1 MIMKKQIRWLP
12 GAVLFVIWTVMFIL
26 NMITPLIAD
35 DFFFSCRLYIRPDGM
50 LFPEGRLRGVLDI
63 LVSIKNSYVSH
74 SGRVP
79 VQFLVQFSTLL
90 PETVFDLANSF
101 AFVALV
107 AAIARLAVPAVTDKN
122 NAFALSA
129 AFAALVL
136 WEAPAFGQDYLWQ
149 TGAVNYLWTITVTV
163 VFLTPFYNPNVLARS
178 NQKRAACLW
187 FAVGLL
193 SGWSME
199 NQSAM
204 GCAVCLLATVYRLAH
219 HDRRR
224 GVLIGGTAGQL
235 LGFALLMAAPGNY
248 RRSAGYGQT
257 GIPLGLIPARTAQYT
272 LSLWNELWWLVIPAV
287 LLAVYTAVSS
297 KGRDLKSLGFLG
309 AALLCHAS
317 MVVSPSYPMRTM
329 LGTMVFLLIT
339 VLYSIHTLCIR
350 KCVLSLICVGMLIA
364 ILLQLPAGMGDLL
377 ALRHLTDA
385 RSAYIDDQ
393 LAAGNRDIT
402 VPIAQ
407 AAKTRFHPLWGDALS
422 DLMQNPENERNVSL
436 AFYYGA
442 DTIRGD
448 PNPEPSDS

>member
-1 MIMKKQIRWLP
+1 MIMTKQIRWLP
-12 GAVLFVIWTVMFIL
+12 GTVLFIIWTVMLIL

-79 VQFLVQFSTLL
+79 VQFLVQSFTLL

-101 AFVALV
+101 AFVVLV

-136 WEAPAFGQDYLWQ
+136 WQAPAFGQDYLWQ

-163 VFLTPFYNPNVLARS
+163 VFLTPFYNLDVLTHS
-178 NQKRAACLW
+178 NQKRMACLW

-199 NQSAM
+199 NQSAT

-219 HDRRR
+219 HDQRR

-272 LSLWNELWWLVIPAV
+272 LSLWNELWP
-287 LLAVYTAVSS
+287 
-297 KGRDLKSLGFLG
+297 F
-309 AALLCHAS
+309 
-317 MVVSPSYPMRTM
+317 
-329 LGTMVFLLIT
+329 
-339 VLYSIHTLCIR
+339 IR
-350 KCVLSLICVGMLIA
+350 
-364 ILLQLPAGMGDLL
+364 PY
-377 ALRHLTDA
+377 LRNAET
-385 RSAYIDDQ
+385 
-393 LAAGNRDIT
+393 
-402 VPIAQ
+402 
-407 AAKTRFHPLWGDALS
+407 
-422 DLMQNPENERNVSL
+422 
-436 AFYYGA
+436 
-442 DTIRGD
+442 
-448 PNPEPSDS
+448 

>member
-1 MIMKKQIRWLP
+1 MNRKMQSRRLS
-12 GAVLFVIWTVMFIL
+12 GVVLLVIWIVMFIW
-26 NMITPLIAD
+26 NRITPLIAD
-35 DFFFSCRLYIRPDGM
+35 DFFFSCRLFIRPDGM

-79 VQFLVQFSTLL
+79 VQFLVQFFTLL

-107 AAIARLAVPAVTDKN
+107 AAIARLAVPAATDKS

-163 VFLTPFYNPNVLARS
+163 VFLIPFYNPDVLARS
-178 NQKRAACLW
+178 NQKCAACLW

-224 GVLIGGTAGQL
+224 GVLIGGTVGQL
-235 LGFALLMAAPGNY
+235 LGFVFLMAAPGNY

-257 GIPLGLIPARTAQYT
+257 GIPLGLIPARAAQYT
-272 LSLWNELWWLVIPAV
+272 QSLWNELWWLAIPAV

-297 KGRDLKSLGFLG
+297 KGRNLKSLGFLG
-309 AALLCHAS
+309 AALLCHFS
-317 MVVSPSYPMRTM
+317 MVASPSYPMRTM
-329 LGTMVFLLIT
+329 LGTMVFLLLT
-339 VLYSIHTLCIR
+339 VLYSVHTLRVKAPI
-350 KCVLSLICVGMLIA
+350 LSWSCVGLLIA
-364 ILLQLPAGMGDLL
+364 VLLQLPADMGDLL
-377 ALRHLTDA
+377 ALRHLTDT

-402 VPIAQ
+402 IPIAQ

-442 DTIRGD
+442 DTIRGR